1 MYFAWELKRYE
12 SFLNMKVETEAIL
25 LRTWTLEIL
34 YSPMSSPRGTI
45 NDEQSINLG
54 IKISMWKE
62 PQI

>member
-1 MYFAWELKRYE
+1 
-12 SFLNMKVETEAIL
+12 MKVETESIL
-25 LRTWTLEIL
+25 LRTWILEIL
-34 YSPMSSPRGTI
+34 YSPMSSPWGTI

>member
-12 SFLNMKVETEAIL
+12 SFLNMKVETESIL

-54 IKISMWKE
+54 IKISVWKE